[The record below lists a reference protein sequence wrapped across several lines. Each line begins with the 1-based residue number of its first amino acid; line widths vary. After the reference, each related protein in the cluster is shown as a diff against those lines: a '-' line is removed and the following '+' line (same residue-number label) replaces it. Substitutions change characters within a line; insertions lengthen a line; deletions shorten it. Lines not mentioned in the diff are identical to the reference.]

1 MLRLFLI
8 CMCTSLVAMPVAQ
21 SEDNEVGLTSFDELR
36 DQGLLYARKRRPKLA
51 MKALNSAYAMPEG
64 RTDFKTVYHRGMV
77 ARDLLLIEVAY
88 EMAEEPRHWLG
99 RVSATEETSMS
110 SRQSSMIYTER
121 FKLNPLKGRRT
132 APVGFFSNRKRA
144 S

>member
-88 EMAEEPRHWLG
+88 EMAEEAEALVGESQRYRRDLNEFKG
-99 RVSATEETSMS
+99 ELDDL
-110 SRQSSMIYTER
+110 YGG
-121 FKLNPLKGRRT
+121 KLNPLRGRT
-132 APVGFFSNRKRA
+132 APVDFSNRKRA